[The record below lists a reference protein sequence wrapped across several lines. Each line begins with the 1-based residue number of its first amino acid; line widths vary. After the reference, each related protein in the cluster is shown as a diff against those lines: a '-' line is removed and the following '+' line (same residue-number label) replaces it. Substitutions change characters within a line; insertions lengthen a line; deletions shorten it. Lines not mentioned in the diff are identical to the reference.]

1 MNSPESQND
10 PRFLTK
16 RIGLFKEAPHSR
28 SVTSTI
34 SALLKINSARN
45 LSSASMGFACFFGYK
60 TSMRFKS
67 RLIRGTLI
75 QRYKRFL
82 ADVRLENDEV
92 VTAHCTNTGS
102 MMGCKEPGSAVYI
115 SRSDKLQRKL
125 AYTWEMIEIAGS
137 WVGINTMHPNKL
149 VAEAV
154 ESGVIKELRGYP
166 TIRREVKVSAHT
178 RLDLC
183 LEGSSGNCFV
193 EVKNVT
199 LAVDGTA
206 AFPDAV
212 SERGTKHLKELIRLK
227 RQGHRA
233 ALVFVI
239 QRGDCETFRPADEI
253 DSEYGR
259 WLRKAVKAGVEALP
273 YIARVA
279 PKEIILSE
287 RIAIQL

>member
-1 MNSPESQND
+1 
-10 PRFLTK
+10 
-16 RIGLFKEAPHSR
+16 
-28 SVTSTI
+28 
-34 SALLKINSARN
+34 
-45 LSSASMGFACFFGYK
+45 
-60 TSMRFKS
+60 MRFKS

-82 ADVRLENDEV
+82 ADVRLVTGEV

-115 SRSDKLQRKL
+115 SRSDNLNRKL
-125 AYTWEMIEIAGS
+125 LYTWELINANDT

-149 VAEAV
+149 VPEAV
-154 ESGVIKELRGYP
+154 EAGAIAELRGYQ

-183 LEGSSGNCFV
+183 LEGTHGSCYV

-212 SERGTKHLKELIRLK
+212 SERGTKHLKELMRLK

-233 ALVFVI
+233 AIVFVI
-239 QRGDCETFRPADEI
+239 QRGDCEYFRPADEI
-253 DSEYGR
+253 DQEYGR
-259 WLRKAVKAGVEALP
+259 WLRRAIKAGVEVLP
-273 YIARVA
+273 YRAKVT
-279 PKEIILSE
+279 PKEILLTE
-287 RIAIQL
+287 KIAVKI

>member
-1 MNSPESQND
+1 
-10 PRFLTK
+10 
-16 RIGLFKEAPHSR
+16 
-28 SVTSTI
+28 
-34 SALLKINSARN
+34 
-45 LSSASMGFACFFGYK
+45 MGFACLFGYK
-60 TSMRFKS
+60 ASMRFTS
-67 RLIRGTLI
+67 TLIRGTLV

-82 ADVRLENDEV
+82 ADVRLADDEI

-115 SRSDKLQRKL
+115 SRSDNLNRKL

-137 WVGINTMHPNKL
+137 WVGINTMHPNQL

-154 ESGVIKELRGYP
+154 ESGIIKELSGYP

-212 SERGTKHLKELIRLK
+212 SERGTKHLKELMRLK

-239 QRGDCETFRPADEI
+239 QRGDCGTFRPADEI

-273 YIARVA
+273 YMAKVT

-287 RIAIQL
+287 RIAIRL